1 MRSLEESSLGE
12 KCRNCCKCEF
22 ISFMNEHTCSGNS
35 LSPAVIA
42 LMQAR
47 IISPVRSRTPVRG
60 AGFSLLYPFIK
71 LDYTGI
77 IGRGGR
83 NFIYLVTHLKTRK
96 LFIRNLQTHFKN
108 VSLIKSFQTR
118 LVCTSKFSKFYSF
131 LIIEGIIV

>member
-60 AGFSLLYPFIK
+60 TGFSLLFSNCENYKYNWNERDKLLYFYIHEYSILHIK
-71 LDYTGI
+71 RGKISHPDCEKYVI
-77 IGRGGR
+77 INSRQD
-83 NFIYLVTHLKTRK
+83 V
-96 LFIRNLQTHFKN
+96 Q
-108 VSLIKSFQTR
+108 
-118 LVCTSKFSKFYSF
+118 
-131 LIIEGIIV
+131 